1 MTIWLMSSMLPRARM
16 KGYLSKPV
24 NIGKLRKCSTRYGAV
39 ITENSAYCA
48 KGGKYDTALA
58 DDDV

>member
-1 MTIWLMSSMLPRARM
+1 M
-16 KGYLSKPV
+16 
-24 NIGKLRKCSTRYGAV
+24 RKCSTRYGAV

-48 KGGKYDTALA
+48 KGGDKYDTALA

>member
-16 KGYLSKPV
+16 KGYLS
-24 NIGKLRKCSTRYGAV
+24 NGAV